1 MLVFVRQVGFE
12 VINLYNLIVK
22 LYIRGNTMQQIKTAI
37 LFVFLQFLMQNV
49 AAQLY
54 NFTHYSVEDGLA
66 QNQIL
71 SLYQDSKGYIWYGT
85 NLGGVSV
92 FDGNTF
98 KTINETDGLPSNVV
112 FSVIEDDKS
121 RMLFATNGGLGVW
134 DGESFTN
141 YNKKSGL
148 GHDRVFK
155 VFQDSKSNIWLGTG
169 AGVFQLVNDSI
180 VSFNFDTTLST
191 FPVYQ
196 IYEDSKN
203 NIWFCTIMGGIFKY
217 DGNSI
222 KRYTKEDG
230 LLHNF
235 AKSVIEDNEGNIWIG
250 TLGGFNV
257 LTVTG
262 EMTER
267 RIAYN
272 DSILTVNS
280 AAKDID
286 GTLWFGTE
294 SGLIRFKNNQFKKY
308 NLENGI
314 NSVKILTVLVDD
326 ENNLWLGSNGKGVSK
341 LNYHGDIFANY
352 SVDHGIANDIVTSIF
367 EDSQGAMWIGSD
379 GGITRFNEDKF
390 KVYSK
395 TVGVTK
401 LGIAAEARNII
412 ETEEGNLW
420 IATKSTGIA
429 SKIGDN
435 FTNYTIEN
443 GLVSNTRYSVFK
455 DKSGLLWLGSNK
467 GIVTKNGDAD
477 FQEFPELKGETIW
490 SIHQG
495 EKGEMWFTTDKGA
508 SLYDGTSIQFFG
520 KKDGFVDDRVR
531 KIVEDKQGNFWFATN
546 KGIFRY
552 NGNTFTKIDDQS
564 GLISNTI
571 YSILITK
578 SGMMWLGTQAGIQR
592 IDINEFNSTGK
603 FVTRS
608 YSKEEGFIGVECNS
622 NAIFEDSNGKI
633 WFGTVEG
640 VTIFDPTLETTNS
653 KEPNT
658 HITNLRFEFE
668 DYDWSEFSQ
677 GELNGLPTNLE
688 LTYKKSHLSFDFVGI
703 SYRAPEKVQYQF
715 MLSPLDEEWL
725 HWTSKNEAVYPHIPP
740 GEYTFMVRAKNN
752 DGIANSAPTQFSFV
766 ILPPWYKTWWFLT
779 LCVVAFF
786 SAVYSV
792 FAVRTRQLKQQKE
805 KLEQQVT
812 ERTKELVEEKE
823 KVEKINEEVLQK
835 NEIIEE
841 KNTEIMD
848 SINYA
853 KGIQDAILPSESK
866 VKKYLPQS
874 FILFRP
880 KDVVSGDF
888 YWMEHK
894 GDISF
899 FSAADCTGHGVPG
912 AFVSMVGV
920 NGLNR
925 TVNGFGLKSPAKM
938 LDKLRDLVEA
948 TFKKRK
954 DGMDLGLCALHH
966 KTNELYYAGANNPL
980 WVIRPAGK
988 NLVVDGAEIEPNLEL
1003 EQNLFEVKADK
1014 QPVGSFDHA
1023 RPFTEHIV
1031 QLEKGDSIYI
1041 FTDGYPDQFGGAKGK
1056 KFMSKK
1062 LKKLLV
1068 SIYVKTMDEQ
1078 HDILNQS
1085 IVDWM
1090 NVSDSEQIDDI
1101 CIFGVQV

>member
-1 MLVFVRQVGFE
+1 M
-12 VINLYNLIVK
+12 INVK
-22 LYIRGNTMQQIKTAI
+22 QYFRGNTMRHLKIAI
-37 LFVFLQFLMQNV
+37 LFIFLHFLTQNTV
-49 AAQLY
+49 AQLY

-71 SLYQDSKGYIWYGT
+71 SIYQDSKGYIWYGT

-98 KTINETDGLPSNVV
+98 KTISETDGLPSNVV
-112 FSVIEDDKS
+112 FSIIEDDKN
-121 RMLFATNGGLGVW
+121 RMLLATNGGLGVW
-134 DGESFTN
+134 DGKIFTN
-141 YNKKSGL
+141 YNKENGL

-155 VFQDSKSNIWLGTG
+155 VFQDSKKIIWLG
-169 AGVFQLVNDSI
+169 AGLGVCQLINDSI
-180 VSFNFDTTLST
+180 VKFDLDTNLSKL
-191 FPVYQ
+191 PVYQ

-203 NIWFCTIMGGIFKY
+203 NIWFCTIMGGVFKY
-217 DGNSI
+217 DGKSI
-222 KRYTKEDG
+222 VRYTKEQG

-235 AKSVIEDNEGNIWIG
+235 AKSVIEDDEGNIWIG

-257 LTVTG
+257 LTTEG
-262 EMTER
+262 KIIER

-280 AAKDID
+280 AAKDVD

-294 SGLIRFKNNQFKKY
+294 SGLIRYKNDEFKKY

-341 LNYHGDIFANY
+341 LNYHGDIFSSY
-352 SVDHGIANDIVTSIF
+352 SVNHGIANDIVTSIF
-367 EDSQGAMWIGSD
+367 EDSEGSMWIGSD
-379 GGITRFNEDKF
+379 GGITRFKDNQF

-401 LGIAAEARNII
+401 LGVAAEARNII
-412 ETEEGNLW
+412 ETSEGNLW
-420 IATKSTGIA
+420 IATKSTGLV
-429 SKIGDN
+429 SKIGDE
-435 FTNYTIEN
+435 FTNSTIED
-443 GLVSNTRYSVFK
+443 GLISNTCYSVLK
-455 DKSGLLWLGSNK
+455 DKQGTLWLGSNK
-467 GIVTKNGDAD
+467 GIVTKKEGED
-477 FQEFPELKGETIW
+477 FQVFPELKGETIW
-490 SIHQG
+490 SIHQDK
-495 EKGEMWFTTDKGA
+495 KGRMWFTTDKGA
-508 SLYDGTSIQFFG
+508 SLYDGSSIQYFG

-531 KIVEDKQGNFWFATN
+531 KIVEDKQGNFWFGTN

-552 NGNTFTKIDDQS
+552 NGDSFTRIDDQS

-603 FVTRS
+603 FVTRF

-622 NAIFEDSNGKI
+622 NAIFEDSKGKI
-633 WFGTVEG
+633 WFGTVQG
-640 VTIFDPTLETTNS
+640 VTIFDPELETINS
-653 KEPNT
+653 KDPNT
-658 HITNLRFEFE
+658 HITNLRLEFE
-668 DYDWSEFSQ
+668 DYDWSEFSD
-677 GELNGLPTNLE
+677 GEIEGLPTNLE
-688 LTYKKSHLSFDFVGI
+688 LTYKKNHLSFGFVGI
-703 SYRAPEKVQYQF
+703 SYCAPEKVKYQF

-725 HWTSKNEAVYPHIPP
+725 HWTAKHEAVYPHIPP

-752 DGIANSAPTQFSFV
+752 DGVANTEPTTFSFV

-779 LCVVAFF
+779 ICVLSFF

-853 KGIQDAILPSESK
+853 KGIQDAILPSEEK
-866 VKKYLPQS
+866 VKKHLPNS

-894 GDISF
+894 DDISF

-925 TVNGFGLKSPAKM
+925 TVNGFELREPSKM
-938 LDKLRDLVEA
+938 LDKLRDLVEQ

-966 KTNELYYAGANNPL
+966 KTNELHYSGANNPL
-980 WVIRPAGK
+980 WIIRPAGK
-988 NLVVDGAEIEPNLEL
+988 NLTVDGVEIEPNLEL

-1023 RPFTEHIV
+1023 KPFTEHVV
-1031 QLEKGDSIYI
+1031 QLEDGDSIYV

-1062 LKKLLV
+1062 LKKSLI
-1068 SIYVKTMDEQ
+1068 SIYHLPMKEQ
-1078 HDILNQS
+1078 HDVLDKS
-1085 IVDWM
+1085 IVEWM